1 MKKLSLTIM
10 FALCTLGAAAQ
21 NRWIEVGFLGNGPDI
36 IDFAWAYATATENNE
51 DVELDESTRALQE
64 ALDRYR
70 TGLDQQE
77 GFTITVD
84 RKAGYILLESK
95 ENGFTSKWEM
105 CFWNMADKKHKLFA
119 YCVELS
125 ENGKRTSP
133 GQYDGLNFYR
143 YDNTTKKMSAYDA
156 GIEVDYFNISYA
168 LPRTGKDIIVTQWSE
183 NGREKWQKTLKW
195 NGSRFSY

>member
-1 MKKLSLTIM
+1 MKKLSLAIM

-119 YCVELS
+119 ICIELS
-125 ENGKRTSP
+125 ENGKRTNP
-133 GQYDGLNFYR
+133 GQFDDLRFFR
-143 YDNTTKKMSAYDA
+143 YDNATRKMQSYNA
-156 GIEVDYFNISYA
+156 GVEVEYFNISYA
-168 LPRTGKDIIVTQWSE
+168 LPRVGKDITVTHWSE
-183 NGREKWQKTLKW
+183 DGREKWQTTLKW
-195 NGSRFSY
+195 NGHGFDK